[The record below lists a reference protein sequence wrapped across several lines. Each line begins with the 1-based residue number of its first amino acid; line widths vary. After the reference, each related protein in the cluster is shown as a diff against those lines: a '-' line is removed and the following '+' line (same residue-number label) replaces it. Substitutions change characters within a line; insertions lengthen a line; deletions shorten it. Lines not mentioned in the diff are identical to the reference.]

1 MLAVP
6 SSENWIPWTGS
17 SSMCSV
23 HGIQFSSLAASNF
36 TTTKSVC
43 GFLLGLILLMKEI
56 NLFQP
61 LFISSVA
68 SQYALKTETKDFVV
82 WSI

>member
-1 MLAVP
+1 
-6 SSENWIPWTGS
+6 
-17 SSMCSV
+17 MCSV

-36 TTTKSVC
+36 TTAKSVC

-61 LFISSVA
+61 LLISSVA
-68 SQYALKTETKDFVV
+68 SQYVLKTRNKGIVGSVEFVNGDAAPV
-82 WSI
+82 AVHTWILGI